1 MKEAKIQ
8 EAMAKKGK
16 FKSLTIGQLK
26 ALEGKYPDIPD
37 GEEGHMIRV
46 YDRLAWT
53 YSTILTN
60 SGVKTSEEE
69 VNDLPSN
76 HALGKMLLEFLTGGV
91 PVGNG
96 GDSTSTATAGNAG
109 DGSPP
114 K

>member
-26 ALEGKYPDIPD
+26 DLEGTYPDID
-37 GEEGHMIRV
+37 GDMSRTYE
-46 YDRLAWT
+46 RLAFT

-60 SGVKTSEEE
+60 SGIKTSMDE
-69 VNDLPSN
+69 VYELPSN
-76 HALGKMLLEFLTGGV
+76 HALTKILVDFMTGGI
-91 PVGNG
+91 PAGNG
-96 GDSTSTATAGNAG
+96 GDSTSTATAASGG
-109 DGSPP
+109 DGSPQ